1 MEDVKNL
8 IENLEQMIDAHK
20 RMLDLAKEKR
30 TLLVEGDSDGLRAVV
45 YRESSCVDEIQKL
58 EQHRKQLVQEIM
70 GNKGHSGQS
79 FSLEELIN
87 LQGSPFVKTTL
98 QSIAKQLH
106 VLIQEITHLN
116 ESNQQLIQATLSYVQ
131 YSMGMLV
138 KKEPAIGYGPN
149 AKNRYSSML
158 DAKI

>member
-8 IENLEQMIDAHK
+8 IENLERMIDAHK
-20 RMLDLAKEKR
+20 HMLDLAKEKR
-30 TLLVEGDSDGLRAVV
+30 TLLVAGDSDGLKTCV

-70 GNKGHSGQS
+70 VNKGLSGQS
-79 FSLEELIN
+79 FSLEELSN
-87 LQGSPFVKTTL
+87 HQESPFVKTTL
-98 QSIAKQLH
+98 QSIAKKLH

-116 ESNQQLIQATLSYVQ
+116 ESNQQLIQASLSYVQ

>member
-8 IENLEQMIDAHK
+8 IDNLEEMIDAHK

-30 TLLVEGDSDGLRAVV
+30 TLLVEGNSDGLKAVV

-58 EQHRKQLVQEIM
+58 EQQRKQLVQEYM
-70 GNKGHSGQS
+70 VNKGLSGQS
-79 FSLEELIN
+79 FSLEELSNI
-87 LQGSPFVKTTL
+87 QGSPFVRTTL
-98 QSIAKQLH
+98 QSISKQLH
-106 VLIQEITHLN
+106 VIIREITQLN
-116 ESNQQLIQATLSYVQ
+116 ESNQQLIQASLSYVQ

-149 AKNRYSSML
+149 AKNRYSNML

>member
-1 MEDVKNL
+1 
-8 IENLEQMIDAHK
+8 LEEMIDAYK

-30 TLLVEGDSDGLRAVV
+30 TLLVEGDSDGLKAVV

-58 EQHRKQLVQEIM
+58 EQQRKQLVQEFM
-70 GNKGHSGQS
+70 VNKGLSGQS
-79 FSLEELIN
+79 FSLEELSNN
-87 LQGSPFVKTTL
+87 LGSPFVKTTL
-98 QSIAKQLH
+98 QFISIQLH
-106 VLIQEITHLN
+106 VLIQEISHLN
-116 ESNQQLIQATLSYVQ
+116 ESNQQLIQASLSYVQ

-149 AKNRYSSML
+149 AKNRYSNML